1 MFNTESDPADLLI
14 THDLPYYRVNPDK
27 IAGEPGSGKL
37 LEIAAP
43 ARATIISTTSAV
55 TIGGGVASDTLLRR
69 IIIGTALAGTL
80 TITGFQDETG
90 AAKSLVLPIATPA
103 GSYEFGD
110 VLNEKGALTITLSSA
125 TDDDDVMV
133 IWVEAQ

>member
-1 MFNTESDPADLLI
+1 MGYPVT
-14 THDLPYYRVNPDK
+14 PDK

-55 TIGGGVASDTLLRR
+55 TINGGIASDTLLRR

-80 TITGFQDETG
+80 TIAGFQDEAG

-110 VLNEKGALTITLSSA
+110 ALNEKGALTLTLSSA
-125 TDDDDVMV
+125 TDDDRVMV
-133 IWVEAQ
+133 VWVEAQ